1 MRSTAAALAVVV
13 ACLLAAACGSDDDAD
28 GDGARLTKTAFI
40 AKADAICQEAND
52 RIDAIPE
59 PQTTEELAQLGRQV
73 LDIAREQ
80 LARLQALRPLH
91 PEIAAIATG
100 SFRHKQPPQIQGS
113 GYVVHSLEAA
123 LWAFHDAQD
132 YREAVLRAVNL
143 GDDADTT
150 GAVCGQLAGACF
162 GEYGIPHEWRS
173 RLGGDALIE
182 GILKRLF
189 EQP

>member
-1 MRSTAAALAVVV
+1 LRRRPRKGPECARPRLAVVV

-80 LARLQALRPLH
+80 LARLQALRPPAADEETIDEAYDVIEEQLGVA
-91 PEIAAIATG
+91 EELVAAAEEGDLQGLQELLEQGERLDARGDRIARDYG
-100 SFRHKQPPQIQGS
+100 LKECGS
-113 GYVVHSLEAA
+113 G
-123 LWAFHDAQD
+123 
-132 YREAVLRAVNL
+132 
-143 GDDADTT
+143 
-150 GAVCGQLAGACF
+150 
-162 GEYGIPHEWRS
+162 
-173 RLGGDALIE
+173 
-182 GILKRLF
+182 
-189 EQP
+189 

>member
-28 GDGARLTKTAFI
+28 GDGARLMKTAFI

-80 LARLQALRPLH
+80 LARLQALRPPGVDEETIDEAYDVIEEQLGVA
-91 PEIAAIATG
+91 EELVAAAEEGDLQGLQELLEQGERLDARGDRIARDYG
-100 SFRHKQPPQIQGS
+100 LKECGS
-113 GYVVHSLEAA
+113 G
-123 LWAFHDAQD
+123 
-132 YREAVLRAVNL
+132 
-143 GDDADTT
+143 
-150 GAVCGQLAGACF
+150 
-162 GEYGIPHEWRS
+162 
-173 RLGGDALIE
+173 
-182 GILKRLF
+182 
-189 EQP
+189 